1 MDKKYQTRKSPAF
14 HAKDCKNVVKKGKDG
29 NYISKPDSK
38 GIYKWVKIS
47 TGDNNTRKIKG
58 KAYYIH
64 DNGGRP
70 FKVVIDGKTVNIY
83 KNTAKYP
90 DPDTY
95 DTLVTTVKAKEV
107 YIGKSLGKSHM
118 SDHTPAQAKD
128 FIGNSILLEL
138 SAKKYMHIGREIY
151 TFETEDSIESYYS
164 LVGNND
170 VPYPIAL
177 GTENIYFMLDHTY
190 VKREMVGFPK
200 MKEVDWEGVYDMYY
214 GFRDPVSGNTTE
226 HIKDKKDIVKLEDNA
241 KKMKGHHVVHK
252 RLF

>member
-14 HAKDCKNVVKKGKDG
+14 HAKDCKNVIKKGKDG

-47 TGDNNTRKIKG
+47 TGDQTRKVKG

-95 DTLVTTVKAKEV
+95 DSLVTTVKAKEV

-118 SDHTPAQAKD
+118 SDHTSAQAKD

-138 SAKKYMHIGREIY
+138 SAKKYVHIGREIY

-170 VPYPIAL
+170 VPYPVAV
-177 GTENIYFMLDHTY
+177 GTENVYFILDRTY
-190 VKREMVGFPK
+190 VDKSMILYKPI
-200 MKEVDWEGVYDMYY
+200 DWEDAYSLYY
-214 GFRDPVSGNTTE
+214 GFSDPATGKIVTDMNMS
-226 HIKDKKDIVKLEDNA
+226 KKVMLEKNA
-241 KKMKGHHVVHK
+241 KKMKGLHVVHK
-252 RLF
+252 RLL